1 MLDVLNKHLANA
13 TNTPMCGFGNWL
25 STQENNIQEAF
36 SAIAGNKNIKIQN
49 IYNDLVNSG
58 IDLPVK
64 LTVFRSHL
72 KGYCVCQNK
81 N

>member
-1 MLDVLNKHLANA
+1 MLDVLTKHLANA
-13 TNTPMCGFGNWL
+13 TATPMCGFGNWL
-25 STQENNIQEAF
+25 HTQDEKIQQAFKEISENK
-36 SAIAGNKNIKIQN
+36 SIKVQN